1 MPKAFGRSTV
11 GRANKRRLLTD
22 QTQRREVKEPGMHR
36 AQGGSKGHRMH
47 DPQTQAGLS
56 ASDRTQT
63 QAGLSAADRTQ
74 TQKSTAAAVLVPQG
88 DKAGLM
94 PWRASRPSF
103 PWGFSPP
110 PSWSAYV
117 RFVT

>member
-11 GRANKRRLLTD
+11 GRANKRRLLAG

-36 AQGGSKGHRMH
+36 AQGGSMGHRMH
-47 DPQTQAGLS
+47 DP
-56 ASDRTQT
+56 QT